1 MKEMRKITRLDRK
14 AWLRIVEAFL
24 AIIII
29 LGAVLVIMVKQEPKT
44 DISESVYERQGQILE
59 IISKNSELRN
69 DILIGKTD
77 AIDSAVL
84 ELVPGNWNYSMNI
97 CNITLICPNPVEV
110 HETEVYSREK
120 MITSNLTKYAPKKL
134 RFFVWMKE

>member
-1 MKEMRKITRLDRK
+1 MRKITKLDKK

-44 DISESVYERQGQILE
+44 DISESVYERQGQILD
-59 IISKNSELRN
+59 IISKNEELRN
-69 DILIGKTD
+69 DILIEKGD
-77 AIDSAVL
+77 QIEIVIL
-84 ELVPGNWNYSMNI
+84 ELIPGNWNYSINI
-97 CNITLICPNPVEV
+97 CNITLICPNPIQV

-120 MITSNLTKYAPKKL
+120 MVTSNLTKYSPKKL

>member
-1 MKEMRKITRLDRK
+1 MRKITKPDKR

-29 LGAVLVIMVKQEPKT
+29 LGAVLVIMVKQKPKA
-44 DISESVYERQGQILE
+44 DISESIYERQGQILD
-59 IISKNSELRN
+59 IISKNEELRN
-69 DILIGKTD
+69 DVLIGEKD
-77 AIDSAVL
+77 EINSIIL
-84 ELVPGNWNYSMNI
+84 NLIPGNWDYSINI
-97 CNITLICPNPVEV
+97 CNLTLICPNPFQV

-120 MITSNLTKYAPKKL
+120 MITSNLTKYSPKKL